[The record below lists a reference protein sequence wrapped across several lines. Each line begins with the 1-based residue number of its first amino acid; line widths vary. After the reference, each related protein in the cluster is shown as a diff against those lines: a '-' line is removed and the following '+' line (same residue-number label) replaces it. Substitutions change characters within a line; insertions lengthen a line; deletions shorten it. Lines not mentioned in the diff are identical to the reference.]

1 MAFATDIESSDKRKN
16 NKILYPHTRIGLI
29 IVFVSELLQGVGL
42 DVVILLLKLE
52 DDSYIIL
59 CLLFL
64 LIVEMFGLIYATKDL
79 DMFRNAAIVTGA
91 QAVLYAII
99 FIVYTF
105 INTDFLES
113 MDVLI
118 RLFYM
123 IALLYLYRPIYEM
136 CKKREKTIAFIKIS
150 RDTAILTIMVEL
162 FMGLWQHTF
171 LTMLYNMQV
180 VAVLIFALIFVCRM
194 IVLVFALIVI
204 YKGIRECTNKG

>member
-42 DVVILLLKLE
+42 DVMILLLKLE
-52 DDSYIIL
+52 DDSYNFL

-64 LIVEMFGLIYATKDL
+64 LIVEMFGLIYAAKDL

-105 INTDFLES
+105 IYTDFPES

-118 RLFYM
+118 RLFDM
-123 IALLYLYRPIYEM
+123 MALLYLYRPIYEM
-136 CKKREKTIAFIKIS
+136 CKNRKKTIAFIKIS
-150 RDTAILTIMVEL
+150 RNTAILTIMVEL

-171 LTMLYNMQV
+171 QTMLYNMQV
-180 VAVLIFALIFVCRM
+180 VAALIFALIFVCRM
-194 IVLVFALIVI
+194 IVFVFTLIVI
-204 YKGIRECTNKG
+204 YKGIRECTNRG